1 MVGKSNMQFHDLSVV
16 RGTIPALNRW
26 ELYINRGIWDTFI
39 RCWAAGISRLL
50 HPVFLSFV
58 LFSKAVL
65 GLFLLKCHPNRIGV
79 FRIFL
84 LLVLLL
90 PRFHSVFLYMLFCCC
105 THAVRTL

>member
-1 MVGKSNMQFHDLSVV
+1 MQFHDLSV
-16 RGTIPALNRW
+16 ALNRW
-26 ELYINRGIWDTFI
+26 GLYINQGIWDTFI
-39 RCWAAGISRLL
+39 RCSAAGISRLL

-65 GLFLLKCHPNRIGV
+65 GLFLLKRHPDRIGV

-84 LLVLLL
+84 LLVL

-105 THAVRTL
+105 THAVHTL

>member
-1 MVGKSNMQFHDLSVV
+1 MVGKRNMQFHDLSVV

-26 ELYINRGIWDTFI
+26 GLYINRGIWDTFI
-39 RCWAAGISRLL
+39 RCWAAGFSRLL

-79 FRIFL
+79 FRTFL

-90 PRFHSVFLYMLFCCC
+90 HRLHSVFLYMLFCCC
-105 THAVRTL
+105 THAVHTL